1 MESLNL
7 PRSAIPQK
15 VMVCSKLTR
24 SNQVPRG
31 TVAELVKD
39 TVSVCL
45 LHFGMNVV
53 ARVSKFGNF
62 LGQQFDSVN
71 RVAKDDTLIDL
82 KLGKKCVET
91 VDLLS
96 LFDVGVKLGDT
107 TKGKFVHEVNTVWAG
122 DELLAE
128 RFDRD
133 REGSAKETDLVVL
146 VTKVDNLFQDGLEL
160 GREKLI
166 GFVHDDSFDVAQI
179 GNLFGRKIKN
189 TSRGG
194 NNDVDRVV
202 ETHDIVLKGSSS
214 GGDHTLHS
222 HVLSHF
228 SDNCGCLE
236 GQFSCGD
243 QDQN

>member
-1 MESLNL
+1 MS
-7 PRSAIPQK
+7 
-15 VMVCSKLTR
+15 C
-24 SNQVPRG
+24 G

-45 LHFGMNVV
+45 LHFGVNVV
-53 ARVSKFGNF
+53 AGVPKFRDF
-62 LGQQFDSVN
+62 LGQQFDSVD
-71 RVAKDDTLIDL
+71 RVAKDDTLIHL
-82 KLGKKCVET
+82 EFRKKCVEA
-91 VDLLS
+91 VNLLS
-96 LFDVGVKLGDT
+96 LFNVGVKLADT
-107 TKGKFVHEVNTVWAG
+107 AKGKFVHEIDAVWRG
-122 DELLAE
+122 DEFLAE
-128 RFDRD
+128 RLDRD
-133 REGSAKETDLVVL
+133 GEGCAKETDLVVL
-146 VTKVDNLFQDGLEL
+146 VTKVDDLFQDGLEL

-166 GFVHDDSFDVAQI
+166 GFVHDDGFDVAQI
-179 GNLFGRKIKN
+179 RNLFGRKIKN

-202 ETHDIVLKGSSS
+202 ETHDIVFEGSSS
-214 GGDHTLHS
+214 SGDHTLHS

>member
-1 MESLNL
+1 
-7 PRSAIPQK
+7 
-15 VMVCSKLTR
+15 MVCSKLTR

-146 VTKVDNLFQDGLEL
+146 VAKVDNLFQDGLEL

-202 ETHDIVLKGSSS
+202 ETHDIVLEGSSS